1 MAKGNSKI
9 ENVIEEIEEE
19 IRNSKSVFLSATQ
32 ISVNRENIEVLLKDL
47 RNSIP
52 EELEHYR
59 KIISNREAIERQARE
74 DAEKI
79 RNDMKAQMEQIVS
92 ESEIMAQAKE
102 RADQMVALAAEEAE
116 QIREDAWNERQV
128 YLSSAQNYLNDM
140 LLNLNDMIGEC
151 IDATTRNTQK
161 FMDSLNNIGQTVQDD
176 LFSLNHPEEDPA
188 LAQATTQIPAA
199 APAPQEP
206 KSIFDNDEEEENGE
220 DEE

>member
-188 LAQATTQIPAA
+188 LAQATTHIPAA

>member
-1 MAKGNSKI
+1 
-9 ENVIEEIEEE
+9 
-19 IRNSKSVFLSATQ
+19 
-32 ISVNRENIEVLLKDL
+32 
-47 RNSIP
+47 
-52 EELEHYR
+52 
-59 KIISNREAIERQARE
+59 
-74 DAEKI
+74 
-79 RNDMKAQMEQIVS
+79 
-92 ESEIMAQAKE
+92 
-102 RADQMVALAAEEAE
+102 MVALAAEEAE

-199 APAPQEP
+199 APTPQEP